1 MVLAEI
7 DAVTVDAYGTLLE
20 LRDPAAALSALLP
33 GHDRAAVEE
42 AFRGEAAFYVAHSH
56 RGRDAAGLSALYAEC
71 AATFNG
77 ALGSSLAP
85 EEYVRALDDDYCVLP
100 GAADALELLRALG
113 LELAVV
119 GNWDVRL
126 REHLE
131 RLGLDAYFSAI
142 ISSAEAGAPK
152 PDPRPF
158 AAALDRL
165 AVEPARTL
173 HVGDS
178 PADEEG
184 AAAAGLRFAP
194 APLST
199 LRARLA

>member
-20 LRDPAAALSALLP
+20 LRDPALALSALLP
-33 GHDRAAVEE
+33 AHDPAAIER

-56 RGRDAAGLSALYAEC
+56 RGRDAQGLSALYAEC
-71 AATFNG
+71 AATFNDV
-77 ALGSSLAP
+77 LGSALSP
-85 EEYVRALDDDYCVLP
+85 EEYVRALDGDYRALP
-100 GAADALELLRALG
+100 GAEHALKLLRGLG

-131 RLGLDAYFSAI
+131 RLGLDGYFSAI
-142 ISSAEAGAPK
+142 VSSAEAGASK

-158 AAALDRL
+158 EAALDQL
-165 AVEPARTL
+165 AVEPARAL

-199 LRARLA
+199 LRERLE